1 MTPEERDK
9 LLPEESMVID
19 DDDDMQDEAIK
30 KLPMNHI
37 SGIMEYLHRQN
48 HKSDSSIYDDIK
60 SRSKLPSI
68 VLDAQIKPDIFS
80 KVVTNGIKS
89 NQQIRQEEII
99 SLHGI
104 RHSMSELFSESMRL
118 DKTYMAIKENPLQI

>member
-1 MTPEERDK
+1 MGE
-9 LLPEESMVID
+9 D
-19 DDDDMQDEAIK
+19 DCIK

-37 SGIMEYLHRQN
+37 SGIMEYLHREN

-80 KVVTNGIKS
+80 KMVTHEIKS
-89 NQQIRQEEII
+89 N
-99 SLHGI
+99 
-104 RHSMSELFSESMRL
+104 
-118 DKTYMAIKENPLQI
+118 